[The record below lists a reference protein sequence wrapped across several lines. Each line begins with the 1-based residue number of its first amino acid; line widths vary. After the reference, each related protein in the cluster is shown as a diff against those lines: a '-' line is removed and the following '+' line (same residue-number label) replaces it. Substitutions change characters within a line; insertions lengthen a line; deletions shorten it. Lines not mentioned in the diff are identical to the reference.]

1 MKISTTVNHKNR
13 IVGILI
19 WLILWQAAYLIVN
32 KDIYIPSP
40 VSVAASLGSLVITTD
55 FYKVVFYTTTR
66 VLISFII
73 SVVLGVT
80 TGYICGVS
88 KKTYEIFEPLVIFV
102 RSTPIISIIIIAI
115 IWFNSSYVPIFTG
128 ILMCFPIIWANM
140 VEGIR
145 STDKKLLEMC
155 KLYNVGKYEIFRRVY
170 LKSSL
175 PYLAAGFSSALGI
188 GWKVVAAAE
197 ALSLPKYGVG
207 TNLFNSKIYLKVPEL
222 LAWTIIII
230 ILSYMFEIFMKNIF
244 KRIEVGKHD

>member
-1 MKISTTVNHKNR
+1 MKISTISNHKNR

-40 VSVAASLGSLVITTD
+40 TSVAASIGSLITAAD
-55 FYKVVFYTTTR
+55 FYKVVFFTTGR
-66 VLISFII
+66 VMISFLISAF
-73 SVVLGVT
+73 LGVT
-80 TGYICGVS
+80 IGYICGIS
-88 KKTYEIFEPLVIFV
+88 RRAYEIFEPLVIFI

-128 ILMCFPIIWANM
+128 LLMCFPIIWSNM

-145 STDKKLLEMC
+145 NTDKKLLEMC

-188 GWKVVAAAE
+188 GWKVIAAAE
-197 ALSLPKYGVG
+197 ALSLPKYGIG

-222 LAWTIIII
+222 LAWTVIIIF
-230 ILSYMFEIFMKNIF
+230 LSYIFEIFIKKIF
-244 KRIEVGKHD
+244 KRIEVS